1 MLSYAVDMP
10 SLLALMFDELFL
22 SSLVLVPGCNFRPST
37 QDIQEWEFAG
47 LRYVVYRCMLSYA
60 VDMPSLLALMFDEL
74 FLSSLVFSSGLQFPD
89 HGLKTSRSWEPRWP
103 SLCCCIDVMSSY
115 AVRLCLASYTL
126 KFVEL

>member
-1 MLSYAVDMP
+1 MENLIYLPFVLVPGCNFRPSTQDIQEWEFAGLRYVVYRCMLSYAVDMP

-60 VDMPSLLALMFDEL
+60 VDMPSLLALN
-74 FLSSLVFSSGLQFPD
+74 V
-89 HGLKTSRSWEPRWP
+89 
-103 SLCCCIDVMSSY
+103 
-115 AVRLCLASYTL
+115 
-126 KFVEL
+126 